1 MARSITVN
9 GIKIMKPKKDSS
21 ILIQRAT
28 VAEKFFFVVM
38 ALFCALYAFSLVFPV
53 VWLLIK
59 SLEEA
64 GIYDMNRFLYGWDYV
79 APLEDWK
86 WSQYA
91 KAFTELQLDGITF
104 AGMLVNSAWWVGIGT
119 FQSIF
124 WHATTAYIIAKYRF
138 AGRNFLYSYV
148 ITMAILPVY
157 GSGGSAYKLINDLGL
172 YDQGPFYLI
181 MTTFGGLGGSFL
193 TMVGL
198 FSSIS
203 WEYAEA
209 VYIDGGSD
217 NTVYFSIMLPQA
229 MPMLSAFSITSAV
242 GLWNNYGGPLMYLP
256 STPTV
261 ATGLYKIQSGIAY
274 KGMPLYF
281 CGLVITLV
289 PVMILY
295 GFIAEKMMTNLSI
308 GGLKG

>member
-1 MARSITVN
+1 MSRFVTVN
-9 GIKIMKPKKDSS
+9 GIKIMKPKKDNS
-21 ILIQRAT
+21 ILIQRTT
-28 VAEKFFFVVM
+28 VAEKFFFVAM

-59 SLEEA
+59 SLEDTFS
-64 GIYDMNRFLYGWDYV
+64 YDLNLVMYGWDYV
-79 APLEDWK
+79 SPLKDWK
-86 WSQYA
+86 PGQYID
-91 KAFTELQLDGITF
+91 AFNELQLEGITF

-119 FQSIF
+119 FQTIF
-124 WHATTAYIIAKYRF
+124 WHATTAYIISKYRF
-138 AGRNFLYSYV
+138 VGRNFLYSYV

-217 NTVYFSIMLPQA
+217 NTVYFNIMLPQA

-242 GLWNNYGGPLMYLP
+242 GLWNNYGSPLMYLP

-261 ATGLYKIQSGIAY
+261 ATGLYKIKSGISY
-274 KGMPLYF
+274 VGMPYYF
-281 CGLVITLV
+281 CGLVITLI
-289 PVMILY
+289 PVMVLY

>member
-1 MARSITVN
+1 MAKFLTVN

-21 ILIQRAT
+21 ILIQRT
-28 VAEKFFFVVM
+28 TIAEKFFFVAM

-59 SLEEA
+59 SLEDS
-64 GIYDMNRFLYGWDYV
+64 GIYDLNRFLYGWDYV
-79 APLEDWK
+79 APIKDWK
-86 WSQYA
+86 WIQYVE
-91 KAFTELQLDGITF
+91 AFDELQVEGITF
-104 AGMLVNSAWWVGIGT
+104 AGMLINSAWWVGIGT
-119 FQSIF
+119 FQTIF
-124 WHATTAYIIAKYRF
+124 WHATTAYIISKYRF
-138 AGRNFLYSYV
+138 IGRNFLYSYA

-217 NTVYFSIMLPQA
+217 NTVYFNIMLPQA
-229 MPMLSAFSITSAV
+229 MPMLSAFAITTGV
-242 GLWNNYGGPLMYLP
+242 GLWNNYNGPLVY
-256 STPTV
+256 
-261 ATGLYKIQSGIAY
+261 
-274 KGMPLYF
+274 
-281 CGLVITLV
+281 
-289 PVMILY
+289 
-295 GFIAEKMMTNLSI
+295 
-308 GGLKG
+308 